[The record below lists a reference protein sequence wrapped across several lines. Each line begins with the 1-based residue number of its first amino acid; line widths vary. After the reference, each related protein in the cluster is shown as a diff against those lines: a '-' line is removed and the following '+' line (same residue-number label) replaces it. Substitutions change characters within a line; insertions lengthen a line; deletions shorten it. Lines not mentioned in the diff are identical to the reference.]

1 MTETRIYLHKAT
13 RHWGIGHLTIISG
26 HISIG
31 DPPASDRSICLHPT
45 GMVVIGENLSKGI
58 PKQQSTE
65 CIDL

>member
-1 MTETRIYLHKAT
+1 MNDTRIYLHKAT
-13 RHWGIGHLTIISG
+13 RHCSIGHLTIISG
-26 HISIG
+26 HISVA
-31 DPPASDRSICLHPT
+31 DPPTVHRSICLHPT